1 MEKRRE
7 KSPEN
12 DFNVYYDVPM
22 QEENVASNPS
32 LRKVLKSTDFG
43 IKKFE
48 TVGVP
53 EIDCIRFAVPKNI
66 NYDELSFLLE
76 KANFE
81 SQSEILR
88 YKTVTTII
96 HQRTQL
102 LQEYH
107 ESKQSNKIDASA
119 FKKFGEL
126 YEKIEEK
133 LLEQYNVCS
142 HD

>member
-1 MEKRRE
+1 
-7 KSPEN
+7 
-12 DFNVYYDVPM
+12 M

-32 LRKVLKSTDFG
+32 LHKVLKCTDFG

-53 EIDCIRFAVPKNI
+53 EIECIRFAVPKNI
-66 NYDELSFLLE
+66 NYDELAFLLE
-76 KANFE
+76 KANLEPIVYEGFQFE

-88 YKTVTTII
+88 YKTVTTLI

-107 ESKQSNKIDASA
+107 ESKQTNKIDASA
-119 FKKFGEL
+119 MKKFSEL